1 MRRLGSDK
9 RGVSYAVTAMLGLI
23 IVAIIV
29 ANIFLWNYQMNGYDW
44 EKAQEKVTIENVIRS
59 DSTSYSP
66 TSYSLLGSTRL
77 VSGSTD
83 NLALD
88 DGTYMTTR
96 SFASATSATSKTD
109 AFIAY
114 RSNTGTDSL
123 NSPKSRSWDGDGVLW
138 SEESEMPSANNP
150 ILSTRV
156 AYCPIQQRSFE
167 KIVVTLSEE
176 GFLNAYIFDG
186 SSWIMA
192 DNVGQVW
199 MSQPSLATRPYDVA
213 YETVSGE
220 ALLVYETV
228 VGGGT
233 KDLAYRTWSIRTGW
247 SPEKYFDDVEHSS
260 KIAVTF
266 VALTSVPN
274 SDKIG
279 VVYIDSSN
287 SDANAMVWD
296 GSSFTDVLELTGSVS
311 IATEECVSISAETSG
326 AVVAVAGEGGLV
338 KWSRF
343 TTLWSSITVFD
354 VNSGA
359 TSPMNWLRLVKSQS
373 DRLMLASVDGATD
386 LTTSVLDENSIGNRQ
401 WATATESMGSMT
413 SNTSVSAL
421 RFTAQANKSV
431 TNILVFIQA
440 VSASPA
446 YRFGIETSTPGY
458 LPSGTYVGGASNFAV
473 ATPTATGW
481 LNLTLPSAATLTAG
495 TVYHVTVRYD
505 SGIIGG
511 SNYIALRR
519 LGPYQNN

>member
-1 MRRLGSDK
+1 MPG
-9 RGVSYAVTAMLGLI
+9 
-23 IVAIIV
+23 
-29 ANIFLWNYQMNGYDW
+29 AN
-44 EKAQEKVTIENVIRS
+44 S
-59 DSTSYSP
+59 
-66 TSYSLLGSTRL
+66 
-77 VSGSTD
+77 
-83 NLALD
+83 
-88 DGTYMTTR
+88 
-96 SFASATSATSKTD
+96 
-109 AFIAY
+109 
-114 RSNTGTDSL
+114 
-123 NSPKSRSWDGDGVLW
+123 
-138 SEESEMPSANNP
+138 P
-150 ILSTRV
+150 ILSTRS

-176 GFLNAYIFDG
+176 GFLNAYTFDG
-186 SSWIMA
+186 SSWITA

-199 MSQPSLATRPYDVA
+199 MSQPALVTRPYDVA
-213 YETVSGE
+213 YETASGE
-220 ALLVYETV
+220 VLLVYETV

-247 SPEKYFDDVEHSS
+247 SPEQYFDDVENSS

-359 TSPMNWLRLVKSQS
+359 ASPMNWLRLVKSQS

-386 LTTSVLDENSIGNRQ
+386 L
-401 WATATESMGSMT
+401 
-413 SNTSVSAL
+413 
-421 RFTAQANKSV
+421 
-431 TNILVFIQA
+431 
-440 VSASPA
+440 
-446 YRFGIETSTPGY
+446 
-458 LPSGTYVGGASNFAV
+458 
-473 ATPTATGW
+473 
-481 LNLTLPSAATLTAG
+481 
-495 TVYHVTVRYD
+495 
-505 SGIIGG
+505 
-511 SNYIALRR
+511 
-519 LGPYQNN
+519 